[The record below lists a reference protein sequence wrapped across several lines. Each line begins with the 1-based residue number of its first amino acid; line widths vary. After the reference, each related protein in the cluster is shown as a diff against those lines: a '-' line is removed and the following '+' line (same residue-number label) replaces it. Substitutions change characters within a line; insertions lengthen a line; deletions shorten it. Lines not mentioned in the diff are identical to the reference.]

1 MAPAAAERYS
11 RSCACDAAPGAA
23 FPEGEPLLL
32 TVTIYHN
39 PKCGTS
45 RNVLAMIRER
55 GEKPV
60 VIEYLK
66 TPPTR
71 EKLKQLIAAM
81 AIPVRSLLRRK
92 EAPYAA
98 LGLDDSNR
106 TDDEIL
112 DAMVANPIL
121 IERPIVVAPR
131 GVRLCRPK
139 EGLNEILPQPRAQ
152 T

>member
-1 MAPAAAERYS
+1 
-11 RSCACDAAPGAA
+11 
-23 FPEGEPLLL
+23 L

-45 RNVLAMIRER
+45 RNVLATIRER
-55 GEKPV
+55 GERPV

-66 TPPTR
+66 SPPTR
-71 EKLKQLIAAM
+71 ERLKALLAAM
-81 AIPVRSLLRRK
+81 EIPARALLRRK

-98 LGLDDSNR
+98 LGLDEPKR
-106 TDDEIL
+106 TDDELI

-121 IERPIVVAPR
+121 IERPIVVTDR

-139 EGLNEILPQPRAQ
+139 EKLQDILP
-152 T
+152 

>member
-1 MAPAAAERYS
+1 M
-11 RSCACDAAPGAA
+11 
-23 FPEGEPLLL
+23 L
-32 TVTIYHN
+32 
-39 PKCGTS
+39 
-45 RNVLAMIRER
+45 RER

-66 TPPTR
+66 TPPNR
-71 EKLKQLIAAM
+71 AKLKQLIAAM
-81 AIPVRSLLRRK
+81 GVPARSLLRRK
-92 EAPYAA
+92 EAPYVA
-98 LGLDDSNR
+98 LGLDDPKR

-121 IERPIVVAPR
+121 IERPIVVAPK

-139 EGLNEILPQPRAQ
+139 ETLFEVL